1 MQSITA
7 PLALAA
13 TFASYG
19 LLRKTAPLGALE
31 GLTLETILLG
41 PLAIAGLLWAVAQG
55 QDSLT
60 QVPLHQQML
69 LLAAGPLT
77 AIPLLLFA
85 GGARRIP
92 LSLLG
97 MLQYI
102 GPTLQLALGVWVFG
116 EPFAGGR
123 AQGFMIIWAACLLFS
138 AELLWRHRKERR

>member
-1 MQSITA
+1 MRLQLRS
-7 PLALAA
+7 ALL
-13 TFASYG
+13 S
-19 LLRKTAPLGALE
+19 LR
-31 GLTLETILLG
+31 
-41 PLAIAGLLWAVAQG
+41 
-55 QDSLT
+55 D
-60 QVPLHQQML
+60 L
-69 LLAAGPLT
+69 LLTGGPV
-77 AIPLLLFA
+77 LLLFA

-123 AQGFMIIWAACLLFS
+123 AQGFMIIWAACLIFS